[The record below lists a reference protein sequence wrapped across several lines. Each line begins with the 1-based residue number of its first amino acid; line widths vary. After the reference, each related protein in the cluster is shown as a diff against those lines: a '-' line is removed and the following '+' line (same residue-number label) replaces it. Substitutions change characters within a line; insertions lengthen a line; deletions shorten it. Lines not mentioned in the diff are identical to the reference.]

1 MKIYVIR
8 NNEDSPLKDL
18 GYLFYFTENMFYI
31 ELPKDINEWE
41 TPLILSSFVKK
52 KQYTVGAYFTEL
64 WVQQRIIPIDR
75 QNLGQIL
82 KDNNLKEYDEFQL
95 LVLANGRCAQDEY
108 YITEISEDELP
119 LEIKER
125 LKNGKRFIPVL
136 NNE

>member
-8 NNEDSPLKDL
+8 NSEDNSLKDL

-52 KQYTVGAYFTEL
+52 KKYTVGAYFTEL

>member
-8 NNEDSPLKDL
+8 NNEDRPLKDL

-136 NNE
+136 NKE

>member
-18 GYLFYFTENMFYI
+18 GYLFFFTENMFYI

-52 KQYTVGAYFTEL
+52 KQYTVGAYFTNL